1 MSVMIEKEIYLR
13 LSFLEFCAFTWFQVE
28 CQSTE
33 KYLINNRLYDDVLCL
48 YVLPTTSIIFFFFL
62 AFYCEL
68 FEAINYSNV
77 NYIEF

>member
-48 YVLPTTSIIFFFFL
+48 YVLPTTSIFL
-62 AFYCEL
+62 LSSLHSIVSYL
-68 FEAINYSNV
+68 KLLTIQM
-77 NYIEF
+77 